1 MTSLFDVGKS
11 GIQAYRQSLAVTGQ
25 NIANLNTDGYMRREA
40 DLQEVTA
47 SQGGIT
53 SLSNQ
58 AGLGVRVANIN
69 RSFNAFLLDRARM
82 TTSGFQHAESYLNQL
97 KQLED
102 MLLPSEA
109 DLGSQIGRFFGS
121 LGEVGAAPGDLAP
134 RVVAIEEGDALAS
147 SFNAL
152 AGLIDR
158 QKSGTISLVDDAVNG
173 LNILANELAGVNSR
187 ILSAGQ
193 SGQSPNSL
201 LDLRDRLIDDLA
213 KFSDITVA
221 YSDRGVASVSLGPSG
236 VGPTL
241 VDKSMVVPVG
251 HVVRDDVLQFVLN
264 PGGASTP
271 TSQITS
277 GVMAG
282 LVDAFSM
289 TMEVKKDVN
298 HLAGLVSSMV
308 NNQHKL
314 GVDLDGNP
322 GGNMFSTNG
331 LLIEKSQTNISS
343 LVVELD
349 VTDISLLPD
358 KPVTITYNSK
368 NDSWDLTGEN
378 IKNPISGQSQILGP
392 GFIVNITGS
401 ANDGDFYTLSPDV
414 NVASNIKFL
423 LRRPQEIAAAS
434 ANMVSA
440 NNNNISE
447 AELLVDRNS
456 EQSSLVERPISDIL
470 LNSQSPVVATEFLK
484 DGLVAT
490 IPAGTKNVEL
500 SSFSKQASAR
510 FLISDAELKTVNQLK
525 FELENTSNNGPHIFN
540 VSYSTANPNAPAG
553 ETWSSPLEL
562 AKALNNGVLRS
573 NNNLSLADVGIY
585 LTASSGTMTMAVASG
600 KFKATGV
607 NQAQISSGSGTLSAV
622 LTDEVAASNIH
633 IFTREGRHLAGSG
646 LTLADIDTYI
656 NSANGF
662 SSSAVYVGDYL
673 NRSTDMYRG
682 AGIKVL
688 KEGGHHKVTIGSNG
702 TGAAALGANAV
713 VPSNVTVDRE
723 VKVALSNGEE
733 RIATVPAGS
742 SASDA
747 AERLNASFNEVGVRA
762 NAELTV
768 ELFSFQTSGQV
779 AFELASSNLSPV
791 KIESSVGPSNLS
803 SLAVAIN
810 RKTVNTGVEATV
822 SIGKDRIFLDSKSG
836 EDIVFK
842 NLNNGAPIFSSRVIG
857 ASGEAVTPILL
868 LGGSGEGVN
877 NAARFSGVVE
887 VSSSDSF
894 SLNAGSGSVNSIKDE
909 HLNSLVSVSGTTGGE
924 SKTISYTVNGDI
936 DSNAG
941 DFQGLKAA
949 ASGAIYS
956 LTLPVL
962 AAKNQVEKISGPTVP
977 TIAAGD
983 KFKVTING
991 TDIETAAATNQAN
1004 LADIVSML
1012 NTANAAPLVPGTFS
1026 VDGTDDIIFT
1036 YTSSGPVS
1044 GTISKLL
1051 FNDVSL
1057 GGGYDAGS
1065 GNGAQAVLGV
1075 SSISYSASVDSSSF
1089 SSINKDALNKELLSK
1104 MRAQAPIISLSGGQ
1118 IPATLPADG
1127 DSVTLSMAGD
1137 LFKLTMKGNEV
1148 VITGGE
1154 AGRLEAYFDSAR
1166 RLQVFGGGVLSGDAI
1181 TLTSDSIVGNNAE
1194 MAKKFGLSSRISRV
1208 SSQQFTLNA
1217 NLPTLNVEFNGTPVA
1232 VNVANNG
1239 AITKTPNLA
1248 DLSLSWQPSSGST
1261 GRLIAEFDSSLNSLS
1276 FKKPQDGVG
1285 FKVSEL
1291 TLKLS
1296 GDVIQVDSTS
1306 GNFVEVEAAATS
1318 LAKQTIEVLGGP
1330 QEDLI
1335 VLVTGAGA
1343 RSIGSVYDAEVQ
1355 SITEEPI
1362 TVEISDSNSRQITVL
1377 DLMSGH
1383 SIATR
1388 QLDENGMS
1396 EFSGYG
1402 FELRGT
1408 ASKGDRFTIEANSHP
1423 AGDNRNLNKILTF
1436 QVSDTNGPSSGGFQ
1450 KVFNAMVAGVGA
1462 AVNSNRISHEA
1473 AEANRDAATEAKSE
1487 FSGVNLDTEAAAL
1500 LEYQQAYQASARVL
1514 STARELFQALM
1525 DVV

>member
-11 GIQAYRQSLAVTGQ
+11 GILAYRQSLAVTGQ
-25 NIANLNTDGYMRREA
+25 NIANLNTDGYTRREA
-40 DLQEVTA
+40 ELQEVTA

-82 TTSGFQHAESYLNQL
+82 TTSSFQHAESYLNQL

-121 LGEVGAAPGDLAP
+121 LGEVAAAPGDVAP

-173 LNILANELAGVNSR
+173 LNLLAKELAGVNSR

-213 KFSDITVA
+213 NFSDVTVA
-221 YSDRGVASVSLGPSG
+221 YSDRGVALVSLGPSG

-241 VDKSMVVPVG
+241 VDQNRVVPVG
-251 HVVRDDVLQFVLN
+251 YTIRDGGLQFVLN
-264 PGGASTP
+264 PGGASSP

-277 GVMAG
+277 GVLAG
-282 LVDAFSM
+282 LADAFSM
-289 TMEVKKDVN
+289 AMEVKKDVN
-298 HLAGLVSSMV
+298 HLAGLVGSTM

-314 GVDLDGNP
+314 GVDLDGNT
-322 GGNMFSTNG
+322 GRNMFSTNG

-349 VTDISLLPD
+349 VTDVSLLPN
-358 KPVTITYNSK
+358 KPVIITYNSRT
-368 NDSWDLTGEN
+368 DAWVLTGEN
-378 IKNPISGQSQILGP
+378 IDTPISGQNQILGS

-401 ANDGDFYTLSPDV
+401 ANDGEFYTISPDE

-447 AELLVDRNS
+447 AELLVDRNGK
-456 EQSSLVERPISDIL
+456 EGSLVKKPISDVL
-470 LNSQSPVVATEFLK
+470 LNSQSPVEATEFLK
-484 DGLVAT
+484 NGLVST
-490 IPAGTKNVEL
+490 IPAGTENVEL

-510 FLISDAELKTVNQLK
+510 FLILDAELKTVNQLRL
-525 FELENTSNNGPHIFN
+525 ELENTSNNGPHIFDI
-540 VSYSTANPNAPAG
+540 SYSTANPSAPNG
-553 ETWSSPLEL
+553 ETWSSPAEL
-562 AKALNNGVLRS
+562 AEALNNGVLRS

-585 LTASSGTMTMAVASG
+585 LTASSGAMTMAVASG
-600 KFKATGV
+600 NFKA
-607 NQAQISSGSGTLSAV
+607 NQAQIFSGSGTLSAV

-633 IFTREGRHLAGSG
+633 VFTREGRHLAGSG

-673 NRSTDMYRG
+673 NRSTDIYRG
-682 AGIKVL
+682 AGINVL
-688 KEGGHHKVTIGSNG
+688 KEGGHHKVDIGSNG
-702 TGAAALGANAV
+702 TGAAALGANGI
-713 VPSNVTVDRE
+713 VPSNATVDRE
-723 VKVALSNGEE
+723 VKVTLSNGEE
-733 RIATVPAGS
+733 RTVTISSGS

-762 NAELTV
+762 NAKLTV
-768 ELFSFQTSGQV
+768 ELLSFQTSGQLT
-779 AFELASSNLSPV
+779 FELASSNVSPV

-803 SLAVAIN
+803 SLAAAIN
-810 RKTVNTGVEATV
+810 RETVNTGVEATV
-822 SIGKDRIFLDSKSG
+822 SIGKDRIFLDSKNG

-842 NLNNGAPIFSSRVIG
+842 NLNNGAPIFSSRVIE

-887 VSSSDSF
+887 VSSSNSF
-894 SLNAGSGSVNSIKDE
+894 SLNAGAGSVSSIKDE
-909 HLNSLVSVSGTTGGE
+909 HLNSLVGVSGTTGGE
-924 SKTISYTVNGDI
+924 SKTISYKVNGDI

-949 ASGAIYS
+949 ASSATYS
-956 LTLPVL
+956 LKLPVL

-991 TDIETAAATNQAN
+991 TDVETAAATNQAN

-1044 GTISKLL
+1044 GTISKLF

-1057 GGGYDAGS
+1057 GGGYNAGS

-1089 SSINKDALNKELLSK
+1089 SSISKDALNKELLSK

-1137 LFKLTMKGNEV
+1137 LFKLTMKDNEV

-1166 RLQVFGGGVLSGDAI
+1166 RLQVFGGGVLSGDGI
-1181 TLTSDSIVGNNAE
+1181 TLTSDNIVGNNAE

-1276 FKKPQDGVG
+1276 FKKPQDRVG

-1291 TLKLS
+1291 TLKLA
-1296 GDVIQVDSTS
+1296 GDAIQVNSTS

-1318 LAKQTIEVLGGP
+1318 LAKQTIKVLGGP

-1408 ASKGDRFTIEANSHP
+1408 AAKGDQFAVEANSHP

-1450 KVFNAMVAGVGA
+1450 KVFNTMVAGVGA

-1473 AEANRDAATEAKSE
+1473 AEANRDSATEAKSE